1 MVKKSSEGLKRARK
15 AQNQHRSS
23 KEQEKLKLKANAQNQ
38 PKITKSTLSLTLSMQ
53 SLPPLDSNLSCLFS
67 QPPD

>member
-38 PKITKSTLSLTLSMQ
+38 PKITKSILSLTLSMQ
-53 SLPPLDSNLSCLFS
+53 SLPP
-67 QPPD
+67 